1 MFYNSEEEQMWEDFI
16 SQQETSDQLTRLQ
29 NLFNVQYMG
38 PLYMGSSAQ
47 EVKVAYD
54 TGSEV
59 RHTFNYFVFLPLF
72 FKTSRNN

>member
-1 MFYNSEEEQMWEDFI
+1 MFYKSEEEQMWEDFI
-16 SQQETSDQLTRLQ
+16 NESQQETSDQLTRLQ

-59 RHTFNYFVFLPLF
+59 SPTFNYFLFLPLF
-72 FKTSRNN
+72 L